1 MSVNIPDK
9 LPRNG
14 MSIRELAKLAGASES
29 FIVSRTSEPRE
40 VFLARADKKRTDV
53 LRLRAKGL
61 SMRAIA
67 KELGV
72 SVGTVHRYVHGA

>member
-14 MSIRELAKLAGASES
+14 MSIRELAKLTGASES

-53 LRLRAKGL
+53 LRLHAKGL

>member
-14 MSIRELAKLAGASES
+14 MSIREVAEKVGASYSWVVEH
-29 FIVSRTSEPRE
+29 TSESRE